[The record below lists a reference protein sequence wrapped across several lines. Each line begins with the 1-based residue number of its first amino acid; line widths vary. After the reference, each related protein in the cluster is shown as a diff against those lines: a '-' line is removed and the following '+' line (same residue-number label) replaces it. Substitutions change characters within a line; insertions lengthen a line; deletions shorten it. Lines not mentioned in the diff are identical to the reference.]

1 MMFASVRRYNVQG
14 SVKDLARRAE
24 NELVPI
30 LRKNPGF
37 IAYYIVDGGD
47 GYLASISIFDSA
59 WSAHR
64 SNEQA
69 RAWIGVQAQEF
80 LPDPPVITSGEVLV
94 SVKH

>member
-1 MMFASVRRYNVQG
+1 MFASVRRYQFQG
-14 SVKDLARRAE
+14 SLKDLARRAE
-24 NELVPI
+24 DELVPI
-30 LRKNPGF
+30 LRENPGF

-47 GYLASISIFDSA
+47 GYLASISMFDSA

-69 RAWIGVQAQEF
+69 AAWVRAQAKEY

-94 SVKH
+94 GVTH

>member
-1 MMFASVRRYNVQG
+1 MFASVRRYQVQG

-24 NELVPI
+24 EELVPL
-30 LRKNPGF
+30 LRQNPGF

-47 GYLASISIFDSA
+47 GHLASISMFDSA

-69 RAWIGVQAQEF
+69 AAWVRVQAQQF
-80 LPDPPVITSGEVLV
+80 LPDPPVITSGEVV
-94 SVKH
+94 VGVTH